1 MERGIGRI
9 APLVAAGTFALHL
22 ATAWRYG
29 YFRDELY
36 FIACARHLAWGY
48 VDQPPLVALAAWLSS
63 PFGYSLIA
71 LRVLPALAAALAAGA
86 AVAIARELG
95 GGRYA
100 QWLAGIATA
109 LLPAYL
115 LLGNVLTTTSFEDL
129 SWLLV
134 IWCAIRIA
142 RGNPA
147 WWWPLLGAA
156 AAFGLYGK
164 YSMALLVCALAIGF
178 LCTRERRALA
188 TPWLLAGI
196 GTALVLIAPNLWWQY
211 AHGWPML
218 AVLHGD
224 AAHRHAFNNGLE
236 VEYRNIGKNAV
247 AFALEQLLYTNPIA
261 VLVWIAGIAVP
272 FFSPRLRALRFL
284 SVAYL
289 ALFAIAV
296 WLAAKGYY
304 VIGVYGALLAVG
316 AVAWERAAAWLR
328 ATLFVALAVVGVAT
342 MPISLPI
349 LSLPQFLAYSQ
360 AIHLTGTPPRL
371 MQPVYAE
378 EFGWD
383 RLARDVARVYDAL
396 PASQR
401 ARTAIYADT
410 YADAGAIDFF
420 GPSVGLPAAI
430 GSQNTYYLWGTHGYD
445 GSTLIAIG
453 ATRIALLQPFYRS
466 CVLTAT
472 SNEPL
477 KWVVEG
483 PNPIYVCTH
492 PRASLQT
499 IWPHLRWYGA

>member
-1 MERGIGRI
+1 MERGTGRI

-22 ATAWRYG
+22 ATVWRYG

-63 PFGYSLIA
+63 PFGYNLVA
-71 LRVLPALAAALAAGA
+71 LRLLPALAAAATAGLA
-86 AVAIARELG
+86 VLIARELG

-115 LLGNVLTTTSFEDL
+115 LLGNVLTTTSFEGL
-129 SWLLV
+129 SWLLA
-134 IWCAIRIA
+134 IWCAMRIA
-142 RGNPA
+142 RGGPG
-147 WWWPLLGAA
+147 WWWPCLGAA
-156 AAFGLYGK
+156 VAFGLYGK

-178 LCTRERRALA
+178 LCTRERRAPA
-188 TPWLLAGI
+188 SPWLFAGLAA
-196 GTALVLIAPNLWWQY
+196 ALVPIAPDLWWQY

-224 AAHRHAFNNGLE
+224 AAHRHAFNNGLA
-236 VEYRNIGKNAV
+236 VEYRNVWKNAG
-247 AFALEQLLYTNPIA
+247 AYALEQVLYTNPIA
-261 VLVWIAGIAVP
+261 VLVWLAGIAAP
-272 FFSPRLRALRFL
+272 FLDARLRALRFL
-284 SVAYL
+284 SVAYV
-289 ALFAIAV
+289 ALFAAAV
-296 WLAAKGYY
+296 YLEAKGYY
-304 VIGVYGALLAVG
+304 TIGIYGALLAVG
-316 AVAWERAAAWLR
+316 AVAWERAAVWLR
-328 ATLFVALAVVGVAT
+328 AALFVALAAVAVVT
-342 MPISLPI
+342 MPISLPM
-349 LSLPQFLAYSQ
+349 LSIPQFLAYSQ
-360 AIHLTGTPPRL
+360 AIHLTGSPPRL

-378 EFGWD
+378 EFGWE

-396 PASQR
+396 PAGQR
-401 ARTAIYADT
+401 AHTAIYADT

-420 GPSVGLPAAI
+420 GSHFGLPNAI

-453 ATRIALLQPFYRS
+453 ATRIARLQPFYGS
-466 CVLTAT
+466 CVLAAT
-472 SNEPL
+472 SDEPL

-499 IWPHLRWYGA
+499 IWPRLRWYGA